1 MKKLFKLLFLIQVL
15 VACSP
20 DDLVVD
26 PEDNIPPKIR
36 TVEVIKNDISDV
48 YSFQY
53 NEDNSKLISVL
64 RNGVLYASLSYS
76 ANYAKIEMLNNAA
89 RNDTFVAKLS
99 SNNYIDSLNNISNIA
114 YFFGL
119 GNPTNIVRGVNGR
132 LFESQNYLNEYLK
145 QVGVYTPMKTFTE
158 NHFYNTIDNNLRR
171 YDATASLGG
180 FNVSY
185 KDSLVFNESRINQ
198 PNLPDQFI
206 TNMQTYFP
214 GQGIPLLS
222 PLFLLQQSNY
232 YPYRT
237 HTNLIQEWQ
246 YTEAYINIFSIPPT
260 SINQF
265 IYQYNYSF
273 DGLNRVNQMDVSVDG
288 ILNTTYVFQYT
299 E

>member
-1 MKKLFKLLFLIQVL
+1 MKKLFKLLFLFQVL

-20 DDLVVD
+20 DDLIVE
-26 PEDNIPPKIR
+26 PEENIPPKIR
-36 TVEVIKNDISDV
+36 TVEVTKNDVSDV

-64 RNGVLYASLSYS
+64 RNGVLYASLSYTS
-76 ANYAKIEMLNNAA
+76 NNAKIEMLNNPG

-99 SNNYIDSLNNISNIA
+99 TNNYIDSLNNISTVA
-114 YFFGL
+114 YFFSL

-132 LFESQNYLNEYLK
+132 LFESQNYLIDYLK
-145 QVGVYTPMKTFTE
+145 QVGVFSPLKIFSS
-158 NHFYNTIDNNLRR
+158 NHLYNSEDNNLRR
-171 YDATASLGG
+171 YNAVASLGG
-180 FNVSY
+180 YNVSY
-185 KDSLVFNESRINQ
+185 KDSLIYNESRINQ

-206 TNMQTYFP
+206 TNMQTYYP

-265 IYQYNYSF
+265 IYQYNYVF
-273 DGLNRVNQMDVSVDG
+273 DALNRVNQMDVSVDG
-288 ILNTTYVFQYT
+288 ILNTTYVFEYMD
-299 E
+299 